1 MLVLI
6 YIETCLICNEYCRH
20 GFELHITKQYKK
32 WPNGNENQCQIT
44 LENKLQMWYFA
55 NDNTTEFLRKY

>member
-1 MLVLI
+1 MPNLAWTTVDTASNCTLQNNI
-6 YIETCLICNEYCRH
+6 
-20 GFELHITKQYKK
+20 KK
-32 WPNGNENQCQIT
+32 WSNGNENQCQIT